1 LIKKKHGTGYWKVGT
16 AKEKEG
22 LGLGKYEIFF
32 EYKNENKM

>member
-1 LIKKKHGTGYWKVGT
+1 MGQTGYWKVGT